1 MTRSFHA
8 LERSLR
14 EGPPDEAGYRADALR
29 LDATEGPEDR
39 APGLVVPRAGVGT
52 ASRVRPRQALVPS
65 SYLAAMLAIAVGLG
79 GLAILGRYAG
89 TGGGE
94 TSPPSSP
101 GTVGPPTS
109 GLLAVPPL
117 TQTFISARH
126 GFTARY
132 PAGWTVRP
140 ATTSWPQ
147 DIFLPP
153 GNPAWDD
160 LQKPG
165 DARLEIASQRLGSGQ
180 TEADWL
186 AAQAP
191 FYPGPKPCEMR
202 AADSPRIAI
211 GQQSGYL
218 TAAACPEPAD
228 STFSSPDVRYSAIVF
243 AGGRIYQIELDGRVD
258 RAWFQAIVDTI
269 RLDPGSAVDG

>member
-14 EGPPDEAGYRADALR
+14 EGSPDEAGYRADPLR
-29 LDATEGPEDR
+29 LDGTVR
-39 APGLVVPRAGVGT
+39 ADDPAADLIVRRARLGGAGRGRSLQV
-52 ASRVRPRQALVPS
+52 LVPT
-65 SYLAAMLAIAVGLG
+65 SYLAAMLAVAIGLG

-101 GTVGPPTS
+101 SAVGPPGS
-109 GLLAVPPL
+109 GLLPVPSL
-117 TQTFISARH
+117 GETFISARH
-126 GFTARY
+126 GFSVRY
-132 PAGWTVRP
+132 PAGWTVRA

-153 GNPAWDD
+153 GNQAWDD
-160 LQKPG
+160 LQRPG
-165 DARLEIASQRLGSGQ
+165 EARLEIASQRLRSGQ

-191 FYPGPKPCEMR
+191 FYPGPKPCKTL

-228 STFSSPDVRYSAIVF
+228 STFSSPDLRYTAIVF
-243 AGGRIYQIELDGRVD
+243 AGGRIYQIDLDGRVD
-258 RAWFQAIVDTI
+258 RAYFQAIVDTI
-269 RLDPGSAVDG
+269 RLDPASAVDG